1 MYNQRKQIK
10 EYLKKYKSITQRE
23 ATIEL
28 SIERLASRISEL
40 KREGFPIVS
49 KYETGTNRFGRP
61 TRYKRYFYDEEA
73 KS

>member
-1 MYNQRKQIK
+1 MYNQNEQVKD
-10 EYLKKYKSITQRE
+10 YLKKYKSITQME
-23 ATIEL
+23 ATNDLGIT
-28 SIERLASRISEL
+28 RLASRIADI

-73 KS
+73 RS